1 MNRTVKTLLT
11 ITGIAAILY
20 YLNEKKALSQIKATI
35 RNITFINGR
44 LQLVFFIQNPSIL
57 EVNLSS
63 IIGDIK
69 LNGLTIATVSGLN
82 QQTIPANSSTNISVT
97 VSLDPVGAITFGA
110 QYWRARAANK
120 HLLIDF
126 NGTMRANGLVVPIS
140 QTTQVL

>member
-1 MNRTVKTLLT
+1 MNKTVKTLLT
-11 ITGIAAILY
+11 VTGIAAILY
-20 YLNEKKALSQIKATI
+20 YFNEKKALGQIKATI

-44 LQLVFFIQNPSIL
+44 LQLVFFIQNPSMVA
-57 EVNLSS
+57 VNLSS

-82 QQTIPANSSTNISVT
+82 QQTIPANSSTTISVT

-110 QYWRARAANK
+110 QYWRAKSANK
-120 HLLIDF
+120 HLSIDF

-140 QTTQVL
+140 QTTNVL